1 MGEGRLHFID
11 QAEIEVQAGNG
22 GDGIVAFR
30 REKYVPA
37 GGPSGGNGGRGGSVI
52 LVADPGLQTLL
63 DFRFQPVIKAE
74 HGAKGGPNH
83 RSGASG
89 ADRLV
94 RVPCG
99 TMVFDT
105 ETGELLGDLV
115 QPGDRLLVARGGKG
129 GLGNAHFLSNH
140 NRAPRQFTRGQPG
153 ERRRLR
159 LELKLIAEVGI
170 VGMPNAGKSTLISVV
185 SSARPKIANYP
196 FTTLQPNLGVVPHPA
211 GDGVV
216 FADIPGLIEGAH
228 RGVGLGHDFL
238 RHVERTRV
246 LIHLVDGTAADPVR
260 DYQIIQQELRAYG
273 HGLSDK
279 PQIVVLNKI
288 DALEPQEVSERT
300 QRLSMAAGAPVSA
313 ISAVARQGLEPLL
326 QRVWQCL
333 GRDPDLH
340 RPAAASKIQPVRGQE
355 NLRIGVPLP
364 SQNSEMSGYVYLG
377 GGSAPR
383 FAPDQVGH

>member
-1 MGEGRLHFID
+1 M
-11 QAEIEVQAGNG
+11 
-22 GDGIVAFR
+22 
-30 REKYVPA
+30 
-37 GGPSGGNGGRGGSVI
+37 
-52 LVADPGLQTLL
+52 
-63 DFRFQPVIKAE
+63 
-74 HGAKGGPNH
+74 
-83 RSGASG
+83 
-89 ADRLV
+89 
-94 RVPCG
+94 
-99 TMVFDT
+99 
-105 ETGELLGDLV
+105 
-115 QPGDRLLVARGGKG
+115 
-129 GLGNAHFLSNH
+129 
-140 NRAPRQFTRGQPG
+140 
-153 ERRRLR
+153 
-159 LELKLIAEVGI
+159 
-170 VGMPNAGKSTLISVV
+170 
-185 SSARPKIANYP
+185 
-196 FTTLQPNLGVVPHPA
+196 
-211 GDGVV
+211 
-216 FADIPGLIEGAH
+216 
-228 RGVGLGHDFL
+228 GHDFL